1 MSEEPKQNQNQ
12 SQNTQQQEDKQEP
25 KQQVQLPDNK
35 QGKTRKNEEEI
46 PKTYQS
52 IINQQKEQID
62 ALMQQNDLL
71 NAQITKMVQNGTQ
84 LNDNNSTP
92 KPPDTPTSLSED
104 YVSLSDLGKE
114 IGTNR

>member
-1 MSEEPKQNQNQ
+1 MSEEQK
-12 SQNTQQQEDKQEP
+12 QNTQQQEDKPEP
-25 KQQVQLPDNK
+25 KPEPQVQQQDDK
-35 QGKTRKNEEEI
+35 QGENGKSKEEI
-46 PKTYQS
+46 PKTYKS
-52 IINQQKEQID
+52 IIDQQKEQID

-84 LNDNNSTP
+84 LNDNNNSP
-92 KPPDTPTSLSED
+92 KPPDTTPSLSED

>member
-1 MSEEPKQNQNQ
+1 MSEEQKQ
-12 SQNTQQQEDKQEP
+12 STQQQEDKSEP
-25 KQQVQLPDNK
+25 NKEPQVQQQPDDK
-35 QGKTRKNEEEI
+35 QGKTGQNKEEI

-52 IINQQKEQID
+52 IIDQQKEQIG

-71 NAQITKMVQNGTQ
+71 NAQITQMVQNGTQ
-84 LNDNNSTP
+84 LNDNTSP
-92 KPPDTPTSLSED
+92 KPPDTNSSLSED

>member
-1 MSEEPKQNQNQ
+1 MSEEQK
-12 SQNTQQQEDKQEP
+12 QNTQQQEDKPEP
-25 KQQVQLPDNK
+25 TPEPQVQQQDEQKEN
-35 QGKTRKNEEEI
+35 GKSEEV

-52 IINQQKEQID
+52 IISQQKEQID

-84 LNDNNSTP
+84 LNDNNNSP
-92 KPPDTPTSLSED
+92 KPPDTNTSLSED